1 MNGVMSNPRV
11 LLLLL
16 IHRPAG
22 PDIAFGQNKILLAP
36 ALDQTALGTTS
47 ACVTT
52 VTTPSSVYC
61 KDFGHCLHPCLSPIL
76 SVVGARVVGAHDD
89 EHVLELGSA
98 NKLNHDRNAVKSTM

>member
-36 ALDQTALGTTS
+36 ALDQTA
-47 ACVTT
+47 AVQ
-52 VTTPSSVYC
+52 PQ
-61 KDFGHCLHPCLSPIL
+61 
-76 SVVGARVVGAHDD
+76 
-89 EHVLELGSA
+89 HVLQLSQLHHQCIA
-98 NKLNHDRNAVKSTM
+98 KTLVIISIPASHLY

>member
-52 VTTPSSVYC
+52 VTTPSSLYYPC
-61 KDFGHCLHPCLSPIL
+61 IAKNHCLHPCLSPIL

-98 NKLNHDRNAVKSTM
+98 KKLNHDM

>member
-36 ALDQTALGTTS
+36 ALDQTALGTIS

-61 KDFGHCLHPCLSPIL
+61 PCIAKMVIVSIPASHLY
-76 SVVGARVVGAHDD
+76 
-89 EHVLELGSA
+89 
-98 NKLNHDRNAVKSTM
+98 

>member
-61 KDFGHCLHPCLSPIL
+61 PCIAKTLVFDVSIHASHL
-76 SVVGARVVGAHDD
+76 Y
-89 EHVLELGSA
+89 
-98 NKLNHDRNAVKSTM
+98 